1 MNRSDYLLYDKQSF
15 TIEGLSKEIIQTP
28 AQ

>member
-15 TIEGLSKEIIQTP
+15 TTEGLSKEIIQKPT
-28 AQ
+28 Q